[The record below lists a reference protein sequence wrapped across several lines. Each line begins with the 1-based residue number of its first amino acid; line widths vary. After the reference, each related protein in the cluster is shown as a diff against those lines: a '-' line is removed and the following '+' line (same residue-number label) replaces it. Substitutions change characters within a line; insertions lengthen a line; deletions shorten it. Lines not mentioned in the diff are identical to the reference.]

1 MASDMTAGSP
11 KTRYGPAGL
20 VAAVANILVV
30 QFATWIFLPYF
41 LLTLFALPILLVD
54 LAVAGVLASRPGRW
68 GVIGRGMLIGW
79 LAGPLSLL
87 LFIPAYFAVN
97 ATGLI

>member
-11 KTRYGPAGL
+11 TNRYGPAGF

-41 LLTLFALPILLVD
+41 LLTLLALPILLVD
-54 LAVAGVLASRPGRW
+54 LAVAEVLASRPGKW
-68 GVIGRGMLIGW
+68 GAIGRGMLIGW

-87 LFIPAYFAVN
+87 VFIPAYFAAD